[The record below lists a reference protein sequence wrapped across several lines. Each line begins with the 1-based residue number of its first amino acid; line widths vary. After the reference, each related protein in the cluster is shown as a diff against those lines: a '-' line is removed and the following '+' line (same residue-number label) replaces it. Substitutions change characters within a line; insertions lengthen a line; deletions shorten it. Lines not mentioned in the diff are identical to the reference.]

1 MALAAAANLV
11 LAPHAVSAAPNP
23 VPDSTLGVSSATPA
37 LGSTVTATVTFNN
50 DSSND
55 PTTPAGFGPYF
66 DLLVPTGGADGNDG
80 LTIGTPTYLDQT
92 PRNQT
97 IACTGAN
104 ITHPLT
110 GLSRTCP
117 AGTTLLIV
125 SHPLGSFA
133 TDQPTADVTIPLTVS
148 PLADSGT
155 PLTLTVTGGFMFG
168 ATPTGSTP
176 IVGTSHST
184 TVTPTVVT
192 LAKTDSSPEAETATG
207 PNYERTYRIVAD
219 IATGQTLAPF
229 TLTDRLPADA
239 VFLGIGPGTTAGYTT
254 GHVPA
259 IGTANTGTDA
269 DVTLTWPTAT
279 GVDGPDTALEI
290 RYYVGPS
297 FAGSA
302 TPTVGPGN
310 GSWTTTANTAS
321 GTYTWTPVDVRDT
334 VVTGATAGPTPTV
347 NRTNKPITVR
357 KSVANLDRP
366 SGPNL
371 PGDRLEYRL
380 TFDISDYVTL
390 TGVTLPAETIGQG
403 QARTSGLTLTY
414 SDINGTVANVAIPT
428 GDITASTNSCAVTNP
443 GAEVLGVD
451 ISNALN
457 SLGHSGAGTVT
468 GGGDTG
474 PKASGV
480 ITFTTQILGTYPCP
494 GPGYS
499 ADLNVNERDSVT
511 NDVTIDATV
520 AGVGGTTVPDDGST
534 TTTTIGA
541 GTFAKTLYAIN
552 GVQVTGPG
560 TPQATV
566 GDSVT
571 FRFVKTHRTGNM
583 EKFSIVDFLPQPV
596 MKATQLTT
604 FDTAGTGIPAAGISQ
619 YGPTDT
625 LHLAGGAPN
634 PTLSVNA
641 ASNSFTLDWGTYA
654 VPGTGAARTTD
665 VLFTVTIASDAFV
678 DGLYLT
684 NLAQA
689 TEGATTTSDASANAV
704 VGFNLTE
711 PSVRVRKGVVA
722 TTKATATFSPAAP
735 AITPTGVT
743 FTTDTPGFTGS
754 ITSANLG
761 TTLDSTLSGVDAGD
775 LVTFSTL
782 WENVGRGPGGAVG
795 LTVKDTCPAGFDCV
809 AVTNFS
815 VRNGAGT
822 LLTHTGTAADFLGGA
837 GLVLTDP
844 LPSCTSTPG
853 SACTD
858 ATGSNVLVISYTL
871 PVATTTIPAQVATNT
886 ATTVYYSN
894 TATNDA
900 FGNPPVNFVPGD
912 RQADTDTATVT
923 TRNYAFTKALASSDA
938 AHTTGTNLTIGETA
952 TYDLTLTVPEGQ
964 MPNTKIV
971 DVLANNTDRM
981 TITGVTSVTCSAG
994 VTSTVPLCGNPG
1006 AVTGVGTRT
1015 LTADFGTIT
1024 NTNNTAAAETIVV
1037 KYTAVVNNIAAN
1049 AQGTTNRNTATL
1061 TTRNA
1066 LGATVTS
1073 APTVTVTTQVPA
1085 LTLTKVASPTLA
1097 DAGDLI
1103 TFTMVV
1109 TNAAANSNRNA
1120 YDVVV
1125 TDPLPGNLLTPS
1137 APTLS
1142 GATCPAAATSGWA
1155 GNNLTITW
1163 NSMLFNQACTV
1174 TFTAT
1179 LGTTATPVNTTL
1191 TNTGT
1196 ATWTTLPG
1204 AAAGERTGADGAA
1217 GNPNN
1222 LATSAAATITPNS
1235 SVTKAVTATGLA
1247 DTAGAADTTIGETA
1261 TWTITARLPEGTTT
1275 GGFTITDTLPPGLT
1289 YTPGTATLDL
1299 TGFAGTLPGA
1309 PTLTEPTGPGG
1320 AITWTWTGDTT
1331 IPANVGSTGNT
1342 FTLTFQTT
1350 TTDVAGNT
1358 SGTPLTNNTAIQLN
1372 GGLPRAGAPVSV
1384 TVVEPRIGIAKDI
1397 TQTKAA
1403 LTETVDVTLTV
1414 TNTGTAP
1421 AYDVAVTDPL
1431 PTGMAYAA
1439 TGALPAGW
1447 SQTSAS
1453 PVTFR
1458 GPRVNIGQS
1467 VVLRF
1472 TATIVAPAAAPGVLT
1487 NTATAT
1493 ADSYPGTN
1501 PDQRTTGAPYTA
1513 NSTDTV
1519 TVSVPDL
1526 AVTKSDGITTVAPG
1540 QSTTYSVAV
1549 TNVGDGPAT
1558 GVTIRDTLPANTHAA
1573 TAPANGTCPGGVV
1586 AAGTVTWTLPGTLD
1600 AGASTTCLVSLTIDR
1615 PLAASVATITN
1626 AVTVDDDHTHGSDP
1640 NPANNTTSDT
1650 DTITG
1655 GPALTVTK
1663 SDGRTTVSPGETLT
1677 YVITVT
1683 NNGPI
1688 EATGVVVT
1696 DTMGTHT
1703 TLVNPHGGSGVPVG
1717 GNGTLSWNVGNI
1729 AGDGGTATVT
1739 VTVTVA
1745 ATVPA
1750 GVDSTTNLARATPT
1764 NGTTATTTDTDT
1776 IDAAPDLAITKTDHQ
1791 DTTTAGAT
1799 YDYEL
1804 VVTNNGNQDATGV
1817 TVADTLPDGVT
1828 CLAAGAT
1835 GSNTSPGTC
1844 DNSAGTYT
1852 AALGALAAGNTVT
1865 VTVTVTVDD
1874 PVAVGIEML
1883 RNTATVDDD
1892 HTGGPDP
1899 TNNNTATDTTTL
1911 DATAT
1916 LGISKDDSLTEVR
1929 SGDTVTYEVVVANTG
1944 DQDTDT
1950 AIIVDTLPAGYTV
1963 LDADG
1968 GTITGS
1974 VATGLTITWTGQQV
1988 GGHGALS
1995 LTVAVKAPASFA
2007 AGVDQV
2013 TNTATVTDPNG
2024 TPTGGVTASDTDT
2037 VVAAPDL
2044 AVTKDDGVTVVTAGQ
2059 EVTWTLTVT
2068 NGGDQ
2073 DATGVVVVDT
2083 LPTDIDRAGVSSVP
2097 PGVQAGDS
2105 VTWGLGTLAA
2115 GASTTITLTAT
2126 VTDPLA
2132 SGVTEVR
2139 NVVEVTDDGGNGN
2152 DPTPGDNHAEDADGV
2167 GATEIPDLA
2176 IAKDDAIATVTAGQ
2190 AVTYTL
2196 TATNTGAMDATG
2208 VTIVD
2213 TLPIGYTVLDAAGGT
2228 VTGDS
2233 AAGVT
2238 VTWTGIDLAGRGG
2251 TTTRT
2256 LGVRAPATFAAGVGS
2271 VTNTTTIDDGPGG
2284 DIPDSKNRD
2293 TDTDTVEATPDLTI
2307 TKGDG
2312 NALARVGDTIAYTI
2326 TTTNTGTQDATGVV
2340 ISDTVPSYLRIE
2352 DPDGGTVAD
2361 QVVTWDVAALAA
2373 GGTTTRTLTVTI
2385 LAMPDG
2391 QISNT
2396 ATVTDDSTNGPD
2408 PTPEGN
2414 TSTDTTSGYA
2424 DLVVTKDNGRTTV
2437 NAGGTTT
2444 WTITV
2449 TNNGP
2454 APVKTLDLNDPA
2466 PAGTIGDLAFAPQK
2480 GTYDAGTGLWTG
2492 ANLAAGDSVTIAV
2505 TARISPDA
2513 RGTITNTVTVTPNGV
2528 PELNPGDNTATD
2540 TDNLTAD
2547 ADVAITKSHPGGT
2560 YRTGDPITWTLTVTN
2575 DGPAAADDVTVID
2588 TVPAGVTPGTVSAT
2602 GGPTCTT
2609 AERTVTC
2616 TTARL
2621 AAGGTTT
2628 ITLAGTVTAL
2638 EGPIGNTATVSTTSV
2653 DGDTTNNRASDPET
2667 VTPTFDLWLT
2677 KVVAAGIGE
2686 TRTSATWTIVVG
2698 NNGPS
2703 PVRDVITVTDTPTS
2717 GVSLTGASGTGW
2729 TCTPP
2734 STSGGIVCTTGEDI
2748 EAGAAAQAITITGII
2763 TADPGDPVAN
2773 TASVTAGGSESIIA
2787 NNAAEASGVVPSRP
2801 GTPGS
2806 ASGGSTAGAGGSLPA
2821 TGSDPGTAVLGLL
2834 FVAAGAILVTAGRR
2848 RC

>member
-1 MALAAAANLV
+1 
-11 LAPHAVSAAPNP
+11 
-23 VPDSTLGVSSATPA
+23 VSSATPA
-37 LGSTVTATVTFNN
+37 LGSTFTAIVTFNN

-92 PRNQT
+92 PRNQM
-97 IACTGAN
+97 IACTGTN

-117 AGTTLLIV
+117 TGNTLLIV

-184 TVTPTVVT
+184 TVAPTVVA
-192 LAKTDSSPEAETATG
+192 LAKTDTSPESETATG

-239 VFLGIGPGTTAGYTT
+239 VFLGLGSGTTAGYTT
-254 GHVPA
+254 GHLPTV
-259 IGTANTGTDA
+259 GTANTGTDA

-279 GVDGPDTALEI
+279 GVDGPDTTLEI

-297 FAGSA
+297 FAGTG

-310 GSWTTTANTAS
+310 GSWTTTGNTAS
-321 GTYTWTPVDVRDT
+321 GTYTWTPADVRDS
-334 VVTGATAGPTPTV
+334 VVTGATAGPTPSV
-347 NRTNKPITVR
+347 NRMNKPITVR
-357 KSVANLDRP
+357 KSVTNLDHP

-371 PGDRLEYRL
+371 PGDRLRYRL
-380 TFDISDYVTL
+380 LFDISDYFTL
-390 TGVTLPAETIGQG
+390 TDVTLPTETIGQG
-403 QARTSGLTLTY
+403 QTRTSGLTLTY
-414 SDINGTVANVAIPT
+414 SDINGTVSDAAIPNADVT
-428 GDITASTNSCAVTNP
+428 TSTNSCAVTNP
-443 GAEVLGVD
+443 GAEVLGVN
-451 ISNALN
+451 ISNALD
-457 SLGHSGAGTVT
+457 SLAHPGAGIVT

-480 ITFTTQILGTYPCP
+480 ITFGTQILGTYPCP

-511 NDVTIDATV
+511 NGVTIDATV
-520 AGVGGTTVPDDGST
+520 AGVGGTSVPDDGSA
-534 TTTTIGA
+534 TTTTIGT

-566 GDSVT
+566 GDNVT
-571 FRFVKTHRTGNM
+571 FRLAQIHRTGNM
-583 EKFSIVDFLPQPV
+583 EKFSITDFLPQPV
-596 MKATQLTT
+596 LKATQLTT
-604 FDTAGTGIPAAGISQ
+604 FSATASATAPPAGTAW

-625 LHLAGGAPN
+625 LHLAPGAPT
-634 PTLSVNA
+634 PGLSVKA

-689 TEGATTTSDASANAV
+689 TEGATTTSDASSNAI

-722 TTKATATFSPAAP
+722 TDKATATFTPAAK
-735 AITPTGVT
+735 TPTGVL
-743 FTTDTPGFTGS
+743 FTTATPWFTGT

-761 TTLDSTLSGVDAGD
+761 TTLDSNLSGVDAGD

-795 LTVKDTCPAGFDCV
+795 LTVKDTCPVGFDCT

-815 VRNGAGT
+815 VRNGGGT
-822 LLTHTGTAADFLGGA
+822 PLGHTGTPADFLGA
-837 GLVLTDP
+837 PGLVLTNP
-844 LPSCTSTPG
+844 VPQCTSTPG
-853 SACTD
+853 PACDD
-858 ATGSNVLVISYTL
+858 ATGNNVVVISYTL
-871 PVATTTIPAQVATNT
+871 PVSADTIPAQVATNT

-894 TATNDA
+894 TASNDA

-912 RQADTDTATVT
+912 RQPDNDTATAT
-923 TRNYAFTKALASSDA
+923 TTNYTFTKALASSSA
-938 AHTTGTNLTIGETA
+938 AHTTGSNLTIGEVA
-952 TYDLTLTVPEGQ
+952 TYRLTITVPEGQ
-964 MPNTKIV
+964 MPNTGIV

-981 TITGVTSVTCSAG
+981 SITGVTSVTCSAG
-994 VTSTVPLCGNPG
+994 VASTNTVCNTPG
-1006 AVTGVGTRT
+1006 AVTGIGTRT
-1015 LTADFGTIT
+1015 LTVDFGTIT
-1024 NTNNTAAAETIVV
+1024 NSNNTPAAETIVIE
-1037 KYTAVVNNIAAN
+1037 YTAVVNNLAAN

-1061 TTRNA
+1061 RTTNA
-1066 LGATVTS
+1066 LGAAVTT
-1073 APTVTVTTQVPA
+1073 APTVTTTVQVPV
-1085 LTLTKVASPTLA
+1085 LTLTKTATPNLA

-1103 TFTMVV
+1103 TFTLQV
-1109 TNAAANSNRNA
+1109 TNAAGNANRNA
-1120 YDVVV
+1120 YDVVL
-1125 TDPLPGNLLTPS
+1125 TDPLPGNLINPS
-1137 APTLS
+1137 NPTLS
-1142 GATCPAAATSGWA
+1142 SPPGYTCPAAASSGWV
-1155 GNNLTITW
+1155 GNNLTVTW
-1163 NSMLFNQACTV
+1163 ADLTAAPAAQGCRV

-1179 LGTTATPVNTTL
+1179 LGTTATPVNTAL
-1191 TNTGT
+1191 TNT
-1196 ATWTTLPG
+1196 AAVTWTTLPG
-1204 AAAGERTGADGAA
+1204 ADTGERTGAG
-1217 GNPNN
+1217 GPTGTPNN
-1222 LATSAAATITPNS
+1222 LATTAAATITPNS
-1235 SVTKAVTATGLA
+1235 SVTKAVTATGLVDTTGA
-1247 DTAGAADTTIGETA
+1247 TDTAIGETT

-1275 GGFTITDTLPPGLT
+1275 GGFTITDTLPAGLT
-1289 YTPGTATLDL
+1289 YKPGTASVNL
-1299 TGFAGTLPGA
+1299 TGFAGTLPGT

-1320 AITWTWTGDTT
+1320 TITWAWTGDTT

-1342 FTLTFQTT
+1342 FTLTIQTT

-1358 SGTPLTNNTAIQLN
+1358 AGTPLTNNTAIQLN
-1372 GGLPRAGAPVSV
+1372 GGLPRPGTGVSV

-1421 AYDVAVTDPL
+1421 AYDVTVTDPL
-1431 PTGMAYAA
+1431 PAGMAYAA
-1439 TGALPAGW
+1439 IGTLPAGW
-1447 SQTSAS
+1447 SQTSTS
-1453 PVTFR
+1453 PVTFT
-1458 GPRVNIGQS
+1458 GPRVNVGQS
-1467 VVLRF
+1467 IVLPF

-1487 NTATAT
+1487 NNATAT

-1501 PDQRTTGAPYTA
+1501 PDQRTTGARYTA
-1513 NSTDTV
+1513 NATDTV

-1526 AVTKSDGITTVAPG
+1526 AVTKTDGIATVAPG
-1540 QSTTYSVAV
+1540 QSTTYTVAV

-1558 GVTIRDTLPANTHAA
+1558 GVTIRDTLPTNIHGA
-1573 TAPANGTCPGGVV
+1573 TAPANGTCPAGVI
-1586 AAGTVTWTLPGTLD
+1586 AAGTVTWTLPGTLN
-1600 AGASTTCLVSLTIDR
+1600 AGASSTCLVSLTVDR
-1615 PLAASVATITN
+1615 PLAATVATITN
-1626 AVTVDDDHTHGSDP
+1626 TVTVDDDHTHGTDP
-1640 NPANNTTSDT
+1640 NPANNTASDT

-1663 SDGRTTVSPGETLT
+1663 TDGRTTVSPGETLT
-1677 YVITVT
+1677 YEITVT

-1696 DTMGTHT
+1696 DTMGAHT
-1703 TLVNPHGGSGVPVG
+1703 TLVDPHGGTGVPLD
-1717 GNGTLSWNVGNI
+1717 GNGTLSWIVGSI
-1729 AGDGGTATVT
+1729 PGDGGTATVT
-1739 VTVTVA
+1739 VTVKVA

-1750 GVDSTTNLARATPT
+1750 GVDSTTNLASATPT

-1791 DTTTAGAT
+1791 ATTTAGAT

-1804 VVTNNGNQDATGV
+1804 VVTNNGNQGATGV
-1817 TVADTLPDGVT
+1817 TVVDTLPDGVT

-1844 DNSAGTYT
+1844 DNTAGTYT
-1852 AALGALAAGNTVT
+1852 AALGTLPAGGTST

-1874 PVAVGIEML
+1874 PVAVGIETL

-1899 TNNNTATDTTTL
+1899 TDDNMATDTTTL

-1916 LGISKDDSLTEVR
+1916 LGISKDDRLTEVR
-1929 SGDTVTYEVVVANTG
+1929 AGDTVTYQIVVANTG

-1950 AIIVDTLPAGYTV
+1950 ATIVDTLPAGYTV
-1963 LDADG
+1963 LDPDG

-1974 VATGLTITWTGQQV
+1974 AATGLTITWTGQQV
-1988 GGHGALS
+1988 GGHGTLI
-1995 LTVAVKAPASFA
+1995 LTVTVKAPASFA

-2024 TPTGGVTASDTDT
+2024 TPTNGVTATDTDT

-2059 EVTWTLTVT
+2059 QLTWTITVT
-2068 NGGDQ
+2068 NTGDQ
-2073 DATGVVVVDT
+2073 DATGVTVVDT
-2083 LPTDIDRAGVSSVP
+2083 LPTDIDQATVTSAP
-2097 PGVQAGDS
+2097 PGTQAGDII
-2105 VTWGLGTLAA
+2105 TWDLGTLAA
-2115 GASTTITLTAT
+2115 GASTTITLTGD
-2126 VTDPLA
+2126 VTNPLA
-2132 SGVTEVR
+2132 SGVTEIR
-2139 NVVEVTDDGGNGN
+2139 NTVDVTDDGGNGT
-2152 DPTPGDNHAEDADGV
+2152 DPTPGDNHSEDADGV
-2167 GATEIPDLA
+2167 GTTEIPDLA
-2176 IAKDDAIATVTAGQ
+2176 IAKDDGITSVTAGQ

-2213 TLPIGYTVLDAAGGT
+2213 TLPAGYTVLDADGGT

-2233 AAGVT
+2233 VTGVT
-2238 VTWTGIDLAGRGG
+2238 VTWTGIDLGGRGG

-2256 LGVRAPATFAAGVGS
+2256 LGVRAPGTFAAGVGS
-2271 VTNTTTIDDGPGG
+2271 VTNTATIDDGPGG
-2284 DIPDSKNRD
+2284 DIPDSRNRD
-2293 TDTDTVEATPDLTI
+2293 TDIDTVEAAPDLTI
-2307 TKGDG
+2307 TKDDG
-2312 NALARVGDTIAYTI
+2312 NALAKVGDTIAYTI

-2340 ISDTVPSYLRIE
+2340 IRDTVPTYLRIE

-2361 QVVTWDVAALAA
+2361 QDVTWAVAALAV
-2373 GGTTTRTLTVTI
+2373 GESTTRTLAVTI

-2396 ATVTDDSTNGPD
+2396 ATVIDDSTNGPD

-2414 TSTDTTSGYA
+2414 TSTDITNGYV
-2424 DLVVTKDNGRTTV
+2424 DLVVTKDNGTTTV
-2437 NAGGTTT
+2437 NAGESTT

-2454 APVKTLDLNDPA
+2454 APVKTLDLNDPV
-2466 PAGTIGDLAFAPQK
+2466 PAGAVGDLTFVPQK
-2480 GTYDAGTGLWTG
+2480 GAYDAGTGLWTG
-2492 ANLAAGDSVTIAV
+2492 VNLAAGDSTTIAV
-2505 TARISPDA
+2505 TGRISPDA

-2540 TDNLTAD
+2540 TDNLNANAD
-2547 ADVAITKSHPGGT
+2547 MAITKTHPGGT
-2560 YRTGDPITWTLTVTN
+2560 YRTGGQITWTLTATN
-2575 DGPAAADDVTVID
+2575 SGPATADNVTIID

-2602 GGPTCTT
+2602 DSTSCTT

-2616 TTARL
+2616 ITPQL
-2621 AAGGTTT
+2621 AAGGSTTVTLTGT
-2628 ITLAGTVTAL
+2628 ITAT

-2653 DGDTTNNRASDPET
+2653 DPDTTDNQASDPET
-2667 VTPTFDLWLT
+2667 VTPTFDLWLS
-2677 KVVAAGIGE
+2677 KVLAAGIGA
-2686 TRTSATWTIVVG
+2686 TGTTATWTIVVG

-2703 PVRDVITVTDTPTS
+2703 PVRDVITVTDTPIS
-2717 GVSLTGASGTGW
+2717 GVSLNEASGIGW
-2729 TCTPP
+2729 TCTTP
-2734 STSGGIVCTTGEDI
+2734 SASGGVVCTTGEDI
-2748 EAGAAAQAITITGII
+2748 APGATAAPITVTGII
-2763 TADPGDPVAN
+2763 TADKGDSVAN
-2773 TASVTAGGSESIIA
+2773 TASVTAGGSESNIS
-2787 NNAAEASGVVPSRP
+2787 NNTAEASGVVQS
-2801 GTPGS
+2801 GSSTPGD
-2806 ASGGSTAGAGGSLPA
+2806 STAGDSSDGSADDGGGSLPA
-2821 TGSDPGTAVLGLL
+2821 TGSDPATAVLGLL
-2834 FVAAGAILVTAGRR
+2834 FVAAGALLMTAGRR
-2848 RC
+2848 RHC